1 LGTSKDDC
9 GKYNVVYLPKISNG
23 KMSSF
28 TYDERVL
35 IKNIVAKLS
44 IKKVSSAEII
54 EEVYQKTNKT
64 ITSKEIYNVRQ
75 RIKKDSYQWF
85 KTRAEGQYEYVR
97 EFKERI
103 EEILWLLIKHHNIIE
118 KNQHCPQI
126 QQTSLAELQKLNIS
140 LSNYFNIAPGI
151 VNGITIPAIT
161 ALS

>member
-1 LGTSKDDC
+1 
-9 GKYNVVYLPKISNG
+9 
-23 KMSSF
+23 MSSF
-28 TYDERVL
+28 TNDERVL

-75 RIKKDSYQWF
+75 SIKKDSYQWF
-85 KTRAEGQYEYVR
+85 KTRAEGQYEYIS

-103 EEILWLLIKHHNIIE
+103 EEILWLLIKHHTIIE
-118 KNQHCPQI
+118 KNQHSPQI
-126 QQTSLAELQKLNIS
+126 QQTSLAELQKLNIT
-140 LSNYFNIAPGI
+140 LSNYFSIAPGI

-161 ALS
+161 GLS